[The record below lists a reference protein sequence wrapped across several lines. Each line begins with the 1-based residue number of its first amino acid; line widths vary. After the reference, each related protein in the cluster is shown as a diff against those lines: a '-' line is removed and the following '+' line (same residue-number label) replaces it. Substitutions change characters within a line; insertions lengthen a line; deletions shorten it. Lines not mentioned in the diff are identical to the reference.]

1 MEKGKKIPKAV
12 IEAAK
17 GLGTEIVFEHR
28 KRGYDVYSVGMKC
41 KEDEIILP
49 TGLPNLILFK
59 DNIVRTIAGVESFD
73 WL

>member
-1 MEKGKKIPKAV
+1 MEKNKDIPKAV

-28 KRGYDVYSVGMKC
+28 KNGYDVYSVGYPC
-41 KEDEIILP
+41 KEGEIMPP
-49 TGLPNLILFK
+49 TGLPKLVLFK
-59 DNIVRTIAGVESFD
+59 NNTARIVVGVGSFD